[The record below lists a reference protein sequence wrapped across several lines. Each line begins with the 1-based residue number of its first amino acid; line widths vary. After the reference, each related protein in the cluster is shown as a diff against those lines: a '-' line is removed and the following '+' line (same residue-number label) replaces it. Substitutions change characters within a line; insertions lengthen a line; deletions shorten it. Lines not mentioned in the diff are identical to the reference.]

1 MLSAIL
7 GILGSAGFGSIFGAL
22 GGIANRW
29 MDMQAKKLD
38 MEAKAADNSF
48 ELLKMDKQREYAIQE
63 AAARLQLT
71 QVQTDGLVETAG
83 YQAMEKSYETMR
95 PTGIGWIDA
104 ISQLVRPVLT
114 ACFFAFMV
122 YMWIE
127 LEGRMAAYLAITDK
141 NPEMLIDLYVDV
153 TKGIAFQAFACLG
166 WWFAMRPGKAP
177 TFR

>member
-22 GGIANRW
+22 GGIANRY
-29 MDMQAKKLD
+29 MDMKAKRLD

-48 ELLKMDKQREYAIQE
+48 ELLRMDKQREYAMQE
-63 AAARLQLT
+63 AAARLQIT

-83 YQAMEKSYETMR
+83 YTAMEKSYETMR

-104 ISQLVRPVLT
+104 ISQLVRPLLT
-114 ACFFAFMV
+114 AAFFAFMV

-127 LEGRMAAYLAITDK
+127 LQARMSAYMAITDHS
-141 NPEMLIDLYVDV
+141 PEMLIDLYIDV

-177 TFR
+177 SFR